1 MRIARNV
8 VRENLRNKV
17 LYLLAFLGILTVAAL
32 LLGGTVQVQDEGG
45 GPAVNLTDSLLG
57 TVQIGFTI
65 IGLFSAVVAVVLSMN
80 TVPREFER
88 KTIHLLLVRPV
99 ERWQVA
105 LELLLGN
112 VLTALALYALLSF
125 GLVLVLAARGANA
138 HYLLSLVPGLL
149 TLSLNVAFTACLTTL
164 LSARLPGAVTAF
176 LGLDV
181 YVAGALRGV
190 IDLGLQMKISALERG
205 ASAAF
210 WEVLRSIVLRFVPP
224 VNEIAAEAAKC
235 LTPGAL
241 LGAKVYVSALIWLYF
256 AVLFHRRQPVRK
268 GSVMADDECR
278 QEDRTEDECGKDKAS
293 SYGFGQDERGNP
305 RSHHNRPGRGVC
317 PGGGLELAARGPGF
331 SSSGC
336 GLCAGGAAFGAS
348 CG

>member
-1 MRIARNV
+1 MRIAGNV

-65 IGLFSAVVAVVLSMN
+65 IGLFSAVVAVVVSMN

-112 VLTALALYALLSF
+112 VLTAWVLYALLSL

-138 HYLLSLVPGLL
+138 HYLLSLVLGLL

-164 LSARLPGAVTAF
+164 LSARLPGAVAGF
-176 LGLDV
+176 LGLGV
-181 YVAGALRGV
+181 YAAGASRGV
-190 IDLGLQMKISALERG
+190 LDLGLQMKIMSALERG
-205 ASAAF
+205 ASTAF
-210 WEVLRSIVLRFVPP
+210 WDALRSIVLWCLPP
-224 VNEIAAEAAKC
+224 VNEIAAEAAKF

-241 LGAKVYVSALIWLYF
+241 LDAKVYVSALIWLYF
-256 AVLFHRRQPVRK
+256 AVLLTAV
-268 GSVMADDECR
+268 SLY
-278 QEDRTEDECGKDKAS
+278 GK
-293 SYGFGQDERGNP
+293 E
-305 RSHHNRPGRGVC
+305 V
-317 PGGGLELAARGPGF
+317 
-331 SSSGC
+331 
-336 GLCAGGAAFGAS
+336 
-348 CG
+348 